1 MACIRKAQLEDL
13 AAAVRLAGE
22 LWPEH
27 SVEELEAELEPY
39 LEKED
44 GAIFLAY
51 DRNHRPCGFAQCGL
65 RRDYVEGTSVSPVG
79 YLEGVYVRKAYRRRG
94 IARLLVETCQQW
106 AIQMNCREF
115 ASDCELANEDS
126 RRFHLALG
134 FEEANRIICF
144 VRRLV

>member
-51 DRNHRPCGFAQCGL
+51 DRNH
-65 RRDYVEGTSVSPVG
+65 S
-79 YLEGVYVRKAYRRRG
+79 
-94 IARLLVETCQQW
+94 
-106 AIQMNCREF
+106 
-115 ASDCELANEDS
+115 ELANEDS
-126 RRFHLALG
+126 RRFHRALG